1 MPDDWKTYQ
10 LNEICDF
17 INGFAFKS
25 TDYIPRSANTIE
37 VLRMGYID
45 RGGGFKED
53 GSPVFVPREYGRDLS
68 RFFLQPGDIAIAM
81 TDMKDRVAI
90 LANTAWIRDGGRFAL
105 NQRVGCIRVKRRD
118 LVDARFLYFYSNW
131 RPHIDYLR
139 SRANSGVQVNL
150 STTAIT
156 ESVIPLPPLSEQRA
170 ISSVLGALDD
180 KIELNRRMNETL
192 EVLAQSLFKS
202 WFVDATATDLPE
214 GWRFGK
220 LSEVLSVIET
230 GGRPKGGV
238 SGITE
243 GVPSVGAESIVG
255 IGRFDYGKT
264 KFVPREFFTVMNRG
278 HVQDGDVLLYKDGGR
293 PGEFEPHLTMVGDG
307 FPFTEFCINE
317 HVYRL
322 RTEPNLPQS
331 FLYFWLSS
339 DSTMDEMRSRGTGV
353 AIPGLNSTQVRELA
367 VLIPSSDV
375 LKEFDQKVSPLLRRI
390 FANCKES
397 RTLAALRDALLP
409 KLLSGELRV
418 PAAAKL
424 VEAAA

>member
-1 MPDDWKTYQ
+1 MPSDWPTKR
-10 LNEICDF
+10 LNELGEVNRGRSRHRPRYATHLYGGAYPF
-17 INGFAFKS
+17 IQTGDIKASNGRITSYQQTYSEAGLAQS
-25 TDYIPRSANTIE
+25 RLWPTGTLCITIAANIAETGILSFPACFPDSVVGFVADESKCE
-37 VLRMGYID
+37 VLFIEYMFRHLRRHIQH
-45 RGGGFKED
+45 EAS
-53 GSPVFVPREYGRDLS
+53 GSVQDNINLE
-68 RFFLQPGDIAIAM
+68 
-81 TDMKDRVAI
+81 T
-90 LANTAWIRDGGRFAL
+90 L
-105 NQRVGCIRVKRRD
+105 NR
-118 LVDARFLYFYSNW
+118 L
-131 RPHIDYLR
+131 
-139 SRANSGVQVNL
+139 
-150 STTAIT
+150 
-156 ESVIPLPPLSEQRA
+156 EIPFPPLAEQRA
-170 ISSVLGALDD
+170 IALVLGALDD
-180 KIELNRRMNETL
+180 KIALNRRMNETL
-192 EVLAQSLFKS
+192 EELAQSIFKS
-202 WFVDATATDLPE
+202 WFVDTTTTDLPE

-220 LSEVLSVIET
+220 LGEMLSVIET

-264 KFVPREFFTVMNRG
+264 KFVPREFFAAMNRG

-367 VLIPSSDV
+367 VLIPKSDV

-390 FANCKES
+390 FANCNES

-418 PAAAKL
+418 PAK
-424 VEAAA
+424 

>member
-1 MPDDWKTYQ
+1 MP
-10 LNEICDF
+10 
-17 INGFAFKS
+17 S
-25 TDYIPRSANTIE
+25 
-37 VLRMGYID
+37 
-45 RGGGFKED
+45 
-53 GSPVFVPREYGRDLS
+53 
-68 RFFLQPGDIAIAM
+68 
-81 TDMKDRVAI
+81 
-90 LANTAWIRDGGRFAL
+90 
-105 NQRVGCIRVKRRD
+105 
-118 LVDARFLYFYSNW
+118 
-131 RPHIDYLR
+131 
-139 SRANSGVQVNL
+139 
-150 STTAIT
+150 
-156 ESVIPLPPLSEQRA
+156 
-170 ISSVLGALDD
+170 
-180 KIELNRRMNETL
+180 
-192 EVLAQSLFKS
+192 
-202 WFVDATATDLPE
+202 

-220 LSEVLSVIET
+220 LGEMLSIIET

-238 SGITE
+238 SGINE

-264 KFVPREFFTVMNRG
+264 KFVPREFFAAMNRG

-322 RTEPNLPQS
+322 RTEPKLPQS
-331 FLYFWLSS
+331 FLYFWMSS

-375 LKEFDQKVSPLLRRI
+375 LKEFDQKVSPMLHRI
-390 FANCKES
+390 FANCNES

-418 PAAAKL
+418 PAAANF
-424 VEAAA
+424 VEAHA